1 MANFLQFS
9 STISRPVSDSSR
21 LILIIKELEEM
32 IEREE
37 KRPMGHEQLSYKC
50 YDLINEFVAA
60 IDADLN
66 YDPTDDMGGEPP
78 MTMQEM
84 HSAAWKEH
92 LEAHS

>member
-1 MANFLQFS
+1 VANFLQFS
-9 STISRPVSDSSR
+9 STISQPVSDSSR
-21 LILIIKELEEM
+21 LTLIIKELEEM
-32 IEREE
+32 IKRED
-37 KRPMGHEQLSYKC
+37 KRPMGHEQLSYNC
-50 YDLINEFVAA
+50 YDLINDFIAA